1 MQLVSVS
8 VSVCVCTCVLVHVQV
23 TWIQLYVLGGL
34 KSTGSFIVW
43 PYFAVTESWMNL
55 QCCVRKAEQMLTV
68 NIADRPHI
76 LCCFLMHW
84 LSHLHSFC
92 MFVIS
97 CIWGIGAL
105 LCFTLIKSNSK
116 TGHLFSR
123 HPASTVLHETQIKF
137 LWLTEFLV
145 LFFNPLQSVE
155 FTKKMLNTSF
165 SWVCN

>member
-1 MQLVSVS
+1 MNHFGLHAVSL
-8 VSVCVCTCVLVHVQV
+8 CVCECVPVC
-23 TWIQLYVLGGL
+23 LYMSRWPEYSFMFWGGGL

-76 LCCFLMHW
+76 LRYFLMHW

-92 MFVIS
+92 MFGIS
-97 CIWGIGAL
+97 YIWGIGAL
-105 LCFTLIKSNSK
+105 LWFTLIKSNSE

-123 HPASTVLHETQIKF
+123 RPASTVLHETQIKF

-155 FTKKMLNTSF
+155 FTKKNAEHKL
-165 SWVCN
+165 